1 MPTALASPIRTS
13 LSMTRG
19 HDAGLMPNT
28 AAATSPF
35 GYLYATSAECD
46 HTEAAPEMGY
56 YDPDSQTWV
65 DPAGFITAGVYTK
78 TRTSCGC
85 YKTDDACM

>member
-19 HDAGLMPNT
+19 HDAAPTPVT
-28 AAATSPF
+28 APDASPL
-35 GYLYATSAECD
+35 GYLYAASGECD
-46 HTEAAPEMGY
+46 HTDPAPDLGY

-65 DPAGFITAGVYTK
+65 DPNGIITAGVYTK
-78 TRTSCGC
+78 TKTACGC
-85 YKTDDACM
+85 WKIDDACM